1 MSASLADDELL
12 LTRTFDAP
20 ASLVFALWTDPAH
33 FRNWM
38 GPGSYTCTD
47 CDIDL
52 RVGGSYRAR
61 IASADDPNNWFG
73 GVYREIVPHERLV
86 FTFKWDN
93 GPSSEMETLVTITFR
108 EHDGKTVMTFHQTP
122 FLDAARRDSHVGGW
136 TSAFDKAVAYAEH
149 IAKEG
154 KSK

>member
-1 MSASLADDELL
+1 MSATLADDELL
-12 LTRTFDAP
+12 ITRTIDAP
-20 ASLVFALWTDPAH
+20 ASLVFALWTEPAH

-52 RVGGSYRAR
+52 RVGGAYRAR

-93 GPSSEMETLVTITFR
+93 GPSNALETLVTITFR
-108 EHDGKTVMTFHQTP
+108 EHDGKTVMNFHQSP

-136 TSAFDKAVAYAEH
+136 TSAFEKAAAYAEKR
-149 IAKEG
+149 AKEG
-154 KSK
+154 K